1 MHRDSDEFASVLPQ
15 KNFSFSKLNRNVIP
29 QSPVNFVNMINQNR
43 ALPMQGIIPPM
54 ITPLKSSDELDHAG
68 LERLIEHILGGGVH
82 GLFILGTSGEAPSLS
97 YRLRRELIERACQL
111 VKGRVPVMVGITDT
125 SLVEALGLA
134 RYAADC
140 GAAAVVTST
149 PYYVPIGQPE
159 LVEFVKRLVGEL
171 PLPLFLYNMPQ
182 MTKIIFEID
191 TLKQVSHL
199 EGIIG
204 VKDSGGNMDYFNQL
218 LELKQLRPDWSVLV
232 GPESYLAETVHRG
245 GDGGV
250 NGGANFYPSLFV
262 DLYQAVRDGNAAREA
277 ELQRIVLQVGNI
289 YSVGRH
295 ASAVI
300 KGMKCACSL
309 LGLCDDF
316 MTEPFARFNPPE
328 RERVRGILESLN
340 LLKPATR

>member
-1 MHRDSDEFASVLPQ
+1 MKTID
-15 KNFSFSKLNRNVIP
+15 
-29 QSPVNFVNMINQNR
+29 QSGER
-43 ALPMQGIIPPM
+43 AHPLQGIIPPM
-54 ITPLKSSDELDHAG
+54 ITPLKSLDELDHAG

-97 YRLRRELIERACQL
+97 YRLRRELIERACKQ
-111 VKGRVPVMVGITDT
+111 VNGRVPVMVGITDT

-134 RYAADC
+134 RHAANS
-140 GAAAVVTST
+140 GASAVVTST
-149 PYYVPIGQPE
+149 PYYVPVGQPE
-159 LVEFVKRLVGEL
+159 LVEYVKKLVGEL
-171 PLPLFLYNMPQ
+171 SLPLFLYNMPQ
-182 MTKIIFEID
+182 MTKVIFELD

-204 VKDSGGNMDYFNQL
+204 IKDSSGNMDYFNKL
-218 LELKQLRPDWSVLV
+218 LELKRLRPDWSVLV
-232 GPESYLAETVHRG
+232 GPESLLAETVHRG

-262 DLYQAVRDGNAAREA
+262 ELYQAVREGNAAREA
-277 ELQRIVLQVGNI
+277 ELQKTVLQVGQI
-289 YSVGRH
+289 YSVGHH

-328 RERVRGILESLN
+328 REKVRVILESLD
-340 LLKPATR
+340 LLAPATT

>member
-1 MHRDSDEFASVLPQ
+1 
-15 KNFSFSKLNRNVIP
+15 
-29 QSPVNFVNMINQNR
+29 
-43 ALPMQGIIPPM
+43 M
-54 ITPLKSSDELDHAG
+54 ITPLQAMDELDHAG

-97 YRLRRELIERACQL
+97 YRLRRELIERACKQ
-111 VKGRVPVMVGITDT
+111 VNGRVPVMVGITDT
-125 SLVEALGLA
+125 SLVEAVNLA
-134 RYAADC
+134 RHAANF
-140 GAAAVVTST
+140 GARAAVTST

-159 LVEFVKRLVGEL
+159 LVEYIEKLVSE
-171 PLPLFLYNMPQ
+171 LPLFLYNMPQ
-182 MTKIIFEID
+182 MTKVIFELD
-191 TLKQVSHL
+191 TLKQVAHL

-204 VKDSGGNMDYFNQL
+204 IKDSSGNMEYFNKL
-218 LELKQLRPDWSVLV
+218 LELKRLRPDWSVLV

-262 DLYQAVRDGNAAREA
+262 DLYDAVKKGDAAREA
-277 ELQRIVLQVGNI
+277 ELQKIVGQVGQV

-309 LGLCDDF
+309 LGICDDF
-316 MTEPFARFNPPE
+316 MTEPFERFNAPE
-328 RERVRGILESLN
+328 REKVRAILESLD
-340 LLKPATR
+340 LLQPAATE

>member
-1 MHRDSDEFASVLPQ
+1 
-15 KNFSFSKLNRNVIP
+15 
-29 QSPVNFVNMINQNR
+29 
-43 ALPMQGIIPPM
+43 M
-54 ITPLKSSDELDHAG
+54 ITPLQAMDELDHAG

-97 YRLRRELIERACQL
+97 YRLRRELIERACKQ
-111 VKGRVPVMVGITDT
+111 VNGRVPVMVGITDT
-125 SLVEALGLA
+125 SLVEAVNLA
-134 RYAADC
+134 RHAANF
-140 GAAAVVTST
+140 GARAAVTST

-159 LVEFVKRLVGEL
+159 LVEYIEKLVTEL

-182 MTKIIFEID
+182 MTKVIFELD
-191 TLKQVSHL
+191 TLKQVAHL
-199 EGIIG
+199 EGILGI
-204 VKDSGGNMDYFNQL
+204 KDSSGNMEYFNKL
-218 LELKQLRPDWSVLV
+218 LELKRLRPDWSVLV

-262 DLYQAVRDGNAAREA
+262 DLYDAVKNGDAAREA
-277 ELQRIVLQVGNI
+277 ELQKIVVQVGQV

-309 LGLCDDF
+309 LEICDDF
-316 MTEPFARFNPPE
+316 MTEPFERFNPPE
-328 RERVRGILESLN
+328 REKVRAILESLD
-340 LLKPATR
+340 LLQPAATA

>member
-1 MHRDSDEFASVLPQ
+1 
-15 KNFSFSKLNRNVIP
+15 
-29 QSPVNFVNMINQNR
+29 
-43 ALPMQGIIPPM
+43 M
-54 ITPLKSSDELDHAG
+54 ITPLQAMDELDHAG

-97 YRLRRELIERACQL
+97 YRLRRELIERACKQ
-111 VKGRVPVMVGITDT
+111 VNGRVPVMVGITDT
-125 SLVEALGLA
+125 SLVEAVNLA
-134 RYAADC
+134 RHAANF
-140 GAAAVVTST
+140 GARAAVTST

-159 LVEFVKRLVGEL
+159 LVEYIEKLVSEL

-182 MTKIIFEID
+182 MTKVVFELD
-191 TLKQVSHL
+191 TLKQVAHL

-204 VKDSGGNMDYFNQL
+204 IKDSSGNMEYFNKL
-218 LELKQLRPDWSVLV
+218 LELKRLRPDWSVLV

-262 DLYQAVRDGNAAREA
+262 DLYDAVKKGDAAREA
-277 ELQRIVLQVGNI
+277 ELQKIVGQVGQV

-309 LGLCDDF
+309 LGICDDF
-316 MTEPFARFNPPE
+316 MTEPFERFNAPE
-328 RERVRGILESLN
+328 REKVRAILESLD
-340 LLKPATR
+340 LLQPAATE